1 MTFFRQP
8 KKFFVGNGIIATL
21 QGSETILVVG
31 TRAPGLPAKVLL
43 AAGNTRAAAGSRF
56 RGGGAMNTEKTM
68 EQIMRRAASLV
79 CDPPVLTVDPITQSL
94 RVVPL
99 EECERL
105 LAAHQ
110 RLAALDQ

>member
-1 MTFFRQP
+1 
-8 KKFFVGNGIIATL
+8 
-21 QGSETILVVG
+21 
-31 TRAPGLPAKVLL
+31 
-43 AAGNTRAAAGSRF
+43 
-56 RGGGAMNTEKTM
+56 MNTEKTM
-68 EQIMRRAASLV
+68 EQIMRRAAPLV